1 MMKRRIQKAAAF
13 AGAGLLLQLAA
24 ALHWTPL
31 TFILSAVV
39 AVPLVL
45 IGGALFLHAVWRDM
59 SDKGAI

>member
-1 MMKRRIQKAAAF
+1 MMKRRIQRAAAF

-45 IGGALFLHAVWRDM
+45 IGTALFLHAVWRDL